1 MSHEAI
7 AANARRLRKAKGMTQ
22 QALADAAGISVAG
35 YRNIENRRSVPR
47 LDTLHSLASAL
58 EVPIQELV
66 TPVPELRA
74 VRFRSFKRLR
84 TRRQILADVGRWL
97 SDFNELEGIL
107 GDRRHYPLEGF
118 KPPGSRERRSTL
130 AARSVRQRFGL
141 DPDEPVRDICGLLEA
156 NGIKVLPVR
165 VASNAFFGLSVAP
178 DDGGPAIVVNTWDR
192 ISVER
197 WIFTTARELGHLV
210 LHLEDYNVDQKQ
222 EGEDEERETNIFAA
236 HFLMPEE
243 TFRREW
249 DDTYGMAFVD
259 RVLKVKRMFRV
270 SYATVLYRLSEGV
283 ADKAELWRS
292 FQLDHQR
299 RYGKTLR
306 RLDEPEALAADAFRA
321 SSPEPSPAGEPE
333 RLSKADFVEDR
344 LSRLV
349 RRAIEKSAITLS
361 RGAEILGLSLQEMRE
376 LSASWVG

>member
-1 MSHEAI
+1 M
-7 AANARRLRKAKGMTQ
+7 G
-22 QALADAAGISVAG
+22 
-35 YRNIENRRSVPR
+35 
-47 LDTLHSLASAL
+47 
-58 EVPIQELV
+58 
-66 TPVPELRA
+66 
-74 VRFRSFKRLR
+74 
-84 TRRQILADVGRWL
+84 
-97 SDFNELEGIL
+97 
-107 GDRRHYPLEGF
+107 
-118 KPPGSRERRSTL
+118 
-130 AARSVRQRFGL
+130 
-141 DPDEPVRDICGLLEA
+141 
-156 NGIKVLPVR
+156 
-165 VASNAFFGLSVAP
+165 FGLSVAP

-197 WIFTTARELGHLV
+197 WIFTAAHELGHLV
-210 LHLEDYNVDQKQ
+210 LHLKDYDVDQKD
-222 EGEDEERETNIFAA
+222 EGKAEEREANIFAG
-236 HFLMPEE
+236 HLLMPEE
-243 TFRREW
+243 AFRREW

-270 SYATVLYRLSEGV
+270 SYGTVLYRLSEAL
-283 ADKAELWRS
+283 ADKAGLWRG
-292 FQLDHQR
+292 FQLDHKR